1 MQIESVKIDALSF
14 DPANARKHS
23 KKNLDAIKG
32 SLAKFGQQK
41 PIIVDKNG
49 VVVAGNGTMEAA
61 KSLGWNEI
69 NVVRTEL
76 TGPDAIAFALADNR
90 TAELAEWDLDPLN
103 KTLQSLKDIDFDL
116 GAIGFDDDFM
126 EAHTPEV
133 IKEGLTDE
141 DAVPEQVETR
151 CKPGDLWTL
160 GNHRLLCGDST
171 NVQHVERLMG
181 GEKAD
186 MVFTDPPYNQETNG
200 GFKGNIGSALR
211 KQSKEIEHLCE
222 FKPEMFLSILPVVFE
237 KNKLNAYCFCNKDL
251 VVDYLKWSRDFGYSY
266 NILIWK
272 KPSAIPIGGSYRPD
286 VEYLLVFRKSGI
298 FNGAIPDVNYSK
310 VLEHKREI
318 DKIHPTMKPVEMI
331 ENQLKIASNPES
343 VVMDFFLGSGSTL
356 IACEKTNRKCYGC
369 EIDPHYVSVS
379 IERWMKFTGKEA
391 YRLDADGSKKPYSQC
406 E

>member
-14 DPANARKHS
+14 DPANARKHNQ
-23 KKNLDAIKG
+23 KNLDAIKG

-61 KSLGWNEI
+61 KSLGWKNI

-126 EAHTPEV
+126 SSHTPEV
-133 IKEGLTDE
+133 IKEGLTDP

-171 NVQHVERLMG
+171 NIQHVERLMG

-186 MVFTDPPYNQETNG
+186 MVFTDPPYNIASDSKNYAQDKSKAMKDLANADWDKN
-200 GFKGNIGSALR
+200 FDINPALSNMMAVAAESVTLYIWTSHFIIQ
-211 KQSKEIEHLCE
+211 KIWDHLNEWCDFTSYCVWSKPNPMPCLSKRHPTWNTELCVYGTRGAKRVVNFPDE
-222 FKPEMFLSILPVVFE
+222 GHFLSCREVVKKSDGSHPTQKPIE
-237 KNKLNAYCFCNKDL
+237 LL
-251 VVDYLKWSRDFGYSY
+251 EP
-266 NILIWK
+266 LIAF
-272 KPSAIPIGGSYRPD
+272 S
-286 VEYLLVFRKSGI
+286 SGI
-298 FNGAIPDVNYSK
+298 GQN
-310 VLEHKREI
+310 VL
-318 DKIHPTMKPVEMI
+318 D
-331 ENQLKIASNPES
+331 L
-343 VVMDFFLGSGSTL
+343 FLGSGSTL
-356 IACEKTNRKCYGC
+356 IACEKTNRKCFGM
-369 EIDPHYVSVS
+369 EIDPHYCDV
-379 IERWMKFTGKEA
+379 ILKRWEDFTGNKATLE
-391 YRLDADGSKKPYSQC
+391 SV
-406 E
+406 

>member
-1 MQIESVKIDALSF
+1 LQIESVKIDALSF
-14 DPANARKHS
+14 DPANARKHNQ
-23 KKNLDAIKG
+23 KNLDAIKG

-61 KSLGWNEI
+61 KSLGWKNI

-126 EAHTPEV
+126 SSHTPEV
-133 IKEGLTDE
+133 IKEGLTDP

-171 NVQHVERLMG
+171 NIQHVERLMG

-186 MVFTDPPYNQETNG
+186 MVFTDPPYNIASDSKNYAQDKSKAMKDLANADWDKN
-200 GFKGNIGSALR
+200 FDINPALSNMMAVAAESVTLYIWTSHFIIQ
-211 KQSKEIEHLCE
+211 KIWDHLNEWCDFTSYCVWSKPNPMPCLSKRHPTWNTELCVYGTRGAKRVVNFPDE
-222 FKPEMFLSILPVVFE
+222 GHFLSCREVVKKSDGSHPTQKPIE
-237 KNKLNAYCFCNKDL
+237 LL
-251 VVDYLKWSRDFGYSY
+251 EP
-266 NILIWK
+266 LIAF
-272 KPSAIPIGGSYRPD
+272 S
-286 VEYLLVFRKSGI
+286 SGI
-298 FNGAIPDVNYSK
+298 GQN
-310 VLEHKREI
+310 VL
-318 DKIHPTMKPVEMI
+318 D
-331 ENQLKIASNPES
+331 L
-343 VVMDFFLGSGSTL
+343 FLGSGSTL
-356 IACEKTNRKCYGC
+356 IACEKTNRKCFGM
-369 EIDPHYVSVS
+369 EIDPHYCDV
-379 IERWMKFTGKEA
+379 ILKRWEDFTGNKATLE
-391 YRLDADGSKKPYSQC
+391 SV
-406 E
+406 